1 MLAYLRRAGGVL
13 RLKLDGVRMRAA
25 ASADGVAGAVD
36 LVVVPCRLLLSVV
49 GPLELLLQRQVLRV
63 QHLELALD
71 LKL

>member
-1 MLAYLRRAGGVL
+1 ML

-25 ASADGVAGAVD
+25 ASADGVAGAEAVD
-36 LVVVPCRLLLSVV
+36 LVVVPGRRLLSVV
-49 GPLELLLQRQVLRV
+49 GALQLLLQRQVLRV